1 MIENLKV
8 SYIKNDELQVTLAPV
23 AEVEENLPYELA
35 GLFAQII
42 EDSQVNRELVLKEL
56 ADNLFCNIELKKDAE
71 QNSLGNNIP
80 RSVGS
85 LRDCIYPDV
94 DYLLRNRK
102 EMSESLRGRS
112 YVPDNG

>member
-42 EDSQVNRELVLKEL
+42 EDSQVNRELLLKEL
-56 ADNLFCNIELKKDAE
+56 ANNLSYDAEFKKDA
-71 QNSLGNNIP
+71 
-80 RSVGS
+80 V
-85 LRDCIYPDV
+85 
-94 DYLLRNRK
+94 
-102 EMSESLRGRS
+102 
-112 YVPDNG
+112 

>member
-23 AEVEENLPYELA
+23 AEEEENLPYELA

-71 QNSLGNNIP
+71 
-80 RSVGS
+80 
-85 LRDCIYPDV
+85 
-94 DYLLRNRK
+94 
-102 EMSESLRGRS
+102 
-112 YVPDNG
+112 